1 MRFRRLRLALQTTD
15 GPYGTTLDFP
25 DGLVVIWADNSMGK
39 STCARAILV
48 ALGMEAMLTT
58 SQQDLPVPP
67 AMKLRLD
74 SGGGSHTVLESDIYL
89 EIENSSGRR
98 IVVQRTVKG
107 ERNKNLI
114 TVHNGPALTAPQS
127 SYASSDYFVNRGGA
141 AVRDSGFHHFLANF
155 LGWNLPIVQTF
166 DGNEVPLYLQCI
178 LPYFIVEQTRGWSTA
193 PPPIPTQ
200 FRIRDAHKRAVEFL
214 LNMDA
219 HRIALQRQSLRFQKG
234 QLEGRWSSLLQR
246 ANEIADGVAGTTQA
260 LPRQP
265 VASWPPEITPSIS
278 VPVEDKWISLAQ
290 RVATNRERLKVL
302 VDQEIPRVEEI
313 ASATQTQL
321 VEAEQ
326 LVQTKQTLLSRM
338 MEALEAEELEVSRV
352 KQRIDAIN
360 EDIQRN
366 KDVRTL
372 RELGSRQ
379 HSVLD
384 HGTCP
389 VCHQAV
395 HDSLVPLP
403 NEQGVMT
410 LDENIEFLTEQRR
423 TFAAVL
429 GNSERI
435 AEARRQQTR
444 ALRDELVRARE
455 NVRYLRQTLMS
466 DGRAPSLAAVYA
478 RIELESLIKRD
489 EEASSRFFDVLDQ
502 FGEVALSWRDMQADL
517 LKLPKD
523 DISDADRRKINRWS
537 ELLRDQLAEYGFKS
551 FNPSQAS
558 ISNDVYR
565 PEHEGFDLQT
575 SISASDLIRTIWAY
589 LGGMLELA
597 RENETSHPGT
607 LIFDEPRQQSTRD
620 VSFAALL
627 VRAAKSV
634 QSHQQVIFFTSEDQ
648 SRLQSHLRGLKH
660 TFRSIE
666 GRVLKPLRE
675 SRS

>member
-1 MRFRRLRLALQTTD
+1 MRFRRLRLAVQTTD
-15 GPYGTTLDFP
+15 GPYGATLDFP

-74 SGGGSHTVLESDIYL
+74 NDAGSHAVLESDIYL

-98 IVVQRTVKG
+98 VVVQRTVKG
-107 ERNKNLI
+107 ERDRNLI
-114 TVHNGPALTAPQS
+114 TVHDGPALTVPQTT
-127 SYASSDYFVNRGGA
+127 YASSDYFVNRAGA
-141 AVRDSGFHHFLANF
+141 ATRESGFHHFLATF
-155 LGWNLPIVQTF
+155 LGWGLPTVQTF

-178 LPYFIVEQTRGWSTA
+178 LPYFVVEQTRGWSTA
-193 PPPIPTQ
+193 LPPIPTQ

-219 HRIALQRQSLRFQKG
+219 HRIALQRQSLGFQKG
-234 QLEGRWSSLLQR
+234 QLEAQWNSLLQR
-246 ANEIADGVAGTTQA
+246 ANEIARGVSGTTQA
-260 LPRQP
+260 LPRLP
-265 VASWPPEITPSIS
+265 VSSWPLEIAPSIS
-278 VPVEDKWISLAQ
+278 VPLEEKWIGLSQ
-290 RVATNRERLKVL
+290 RVAANRERLKVL
-302 VDQEIPRVEEI
+302 IDREIPRVEEI
-313 ASATQTQL
+313 ASTAQTEL
-321 VEAEQ
+321 VQAEQ
-326 LVQTKQTLLSRM
+326 SVQTKQTLLNRLL
-338 MEALEAEELEVSRV
+338 EALEAEELEVSRV
-352 KQRIDAIN
+352 KQRIAAIN

-372 RELGSRQ
+372 RGLGSRKQ
-379 HSVLD
+379 SVLD
-384 HGTCP
+384 QGTCP

-403 NEQGVMT
+403 AEQGVMT

-423 TFAAVL
+423 TFVAVL

-444 ALRDELVRARE
+444 SLRDELVRARE
-455 NVRYLRQTLMS
+455 SVRYLRQTLMS
-466 DGRAPSLAAVYA
+466 DGRAPSLAAVHA

-489 EEASSRFFDVLDQ
+489 EEAESRFMDVLEQ
-502 FGEVALSWRDMQADL
+502 FGEVALSWRDLQENL

-523 DISDADRRKINRWS
+523 DVSEADRHKINRWS
-537 ELLRDQLAEYGFKS
+537 ELLRDQLAEYGFRS
-551 FNPSQAS
+551 FHPSQAS
-558 ISNDVYR
+558 ISSDVYR

-597 RENETSHPGT
+597 REQETSHPGT

-627 VRAAKSV
+627 VRAARSV
-634 QSHQQVIFFTSEDQ
+634 QFNQQVIFFTSEDQ
-648 SRLQSHLRGLKH
+648 SRLQAHLRGLKH
-660 TFRSIE
+660 TFNLID
-666 GRVLKPLRE
+666 GRVLKPLRAAQN
-675 SRS
+675 